1 MSGFGKSGHI
11 FYDNINVLQLMPMDR
26 QLLMLRM
33 VASYDTLETA
43 SSIHLFTR
51 NNIQKRKRSLLQK
64 QANRVNYL
72 IMLVVRYFL
81 TITARNLNQDIAK
94 II

>member
-1 MSGFGKSGHI
+1 
-11 FYDNINVLQLMPMDR
+11 MPMDR

-81 TITARNLNQDIAK
+81 TIIARNLNQDIAK
-94 II
+94 MI

>member
-1 MSGFGKSGHI
+1 
-11 FYDNINVLQLMPMDR
+11 MDR

-51 NNIQKRKRSLLQK
+51 IIYRIETDHCYKK
-64 QANRVNYL
+64 QANRVKYL
-72 IMLVVRYFL
+72 IVLVVRYFL
-81 TITARNLNQDIAK
+81 TITARKSNQDIVKMISWSNMILTAA
-94 II
+94 ILANNTNLT